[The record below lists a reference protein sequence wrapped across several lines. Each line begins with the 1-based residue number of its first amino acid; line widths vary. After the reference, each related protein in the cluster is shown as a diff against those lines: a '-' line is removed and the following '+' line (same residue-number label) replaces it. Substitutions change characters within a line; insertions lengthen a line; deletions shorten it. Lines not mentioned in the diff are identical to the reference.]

1 MGDTADSRG
10 RALPGDR
17 AWEPGEFTELRVH
30 GVGNTAL
37 LWLLDD
43 PDPKQVAGDE
53 IAGFYRSR
61 ADRPLVV
68 DPGSP
73 DETHECVD
81 DTPRRDVTLPQTE
94 STAATGEGQ
103 DEDWRD
109 NLRWTDVEAYDW
121 GGFNTGGGW
130 KAMWLFLLPFSL
142 TNVAGWL
149 VAGRSKWGQKWVRLL
164 AMGTSL
170 FFVTWLGALA
180 IHLIALQCGWQEACY
195 NRQLFLK
202 PYGLGIFDNP
212 SSRVAPALIVPL
224 AVAWVL
230 WMWPGRKSQRR
241 YEAQQPES
249 KDKILE
255 TMPAD
260 QRPTKGGGTKS
271 WLRNPNVWARDSE
284 VHLDASLHVVAI
296 LATLGGCVA
305 WANWT
310 LGGLALDLVLSVV
323 GGALLIAA
331 AGVVVG
337 WSPFAG
343 RNTEVGEDRVVWTRW
358 LIWLAMGF
366 MVVVVATLFVDRGYG
381 SVDWA
386 SATLASSSGEPSLES
401 LKGLLDDV
409 AQVQDEADRFS
420 GSMRDALFL
429 VNGAVLGFSLFGLT
443 VVALKTGRDD
453 ARRNRRLWSRW
464 GPIVAGL
471 TGLAMAATLVSG
483 AGLWLEE
490 WLGDRPSEHLAALGV
505 DESGCGSDKACALVP
520 VGEIEDLSDLQA
532 TLAALV
538 AEADDLDALPL
549 VAHIVQRIAPRN
561 VVLAQPVVELPHV
574 YDLAALG
581 FLALLV
587 VMLIWVGVLEI
598 RLRRL
603 ITVSTYPVRKALV
616 DLSKW
621 VLDGRTQEERDAW
634 TMKGVKE
641 MRKSP
646 RLTRIHGLFLPPT
659 FFMLAFGLF
668 LLIDGLV
675 FHFENTEGLLEWVA
689 GWGGWLFTV
698 AQWLITAAVIAVATF
713 VYRSY
718 KPEAQEPFGGMWD
731 VISFLPR
738 HYHPFAVPSYGLR
751 AVPEL
756 AKRITYLCETRDG
769 KEGRCL
775 VSAHSGGVVISLAA
789 IALLDEKTQGR
800 VSLVTYGSPTGA
812 LYGRA
817 YPEYFDTT
825 RLVEDVAYHLGDTP
839 GDVPDPDEV
848 RWLNLW
854 RFTDWTGG
862 YSFGPAGDRFE
873 EYAGSATPESQNPFV
888 DSIEWLQFDPACDTL
903 CNAPGFDPAPRAIGH
918 TDYLHDPKHIGAE
931 DPRYQR
937 VRGTLLQMLA

>member
-1 MGDTADSRG
+1 
-10 RALPGDR
+10 
-17 AWEPGEFTELRVH
+17 
-30 GVGNTAL
+30 
-37 LWLLDD
+37 
-43 PDPKQVAGDE
+43 
-53 IAGFYRSR
+53 
-61 ADRPLVV
+61 
-68 DPGSP
+68 
-73 DETHECVD
+73 
-81 DTPRRDVTLPQTE
+81 
-94 STAATGEGQ
+94 
-103 DEDWRD
+103 
-109 NLRWTDVEAYDW
+109 
-121 GGFNTGGGW
+121 
-130 KAMWLFLLPFSL
+130 
-142 TNVAGWL
+142 
-149 VAGRSKWGQKWVRLL
+149 
-164 AMGTSL
+164 
-170 FFVTWLGALA
+170 
-180 IHLIALQCGWQEACY
+180 
-195 NRQLFLK
+195 
-202 PYGLGIFDNP
+202 
-212 SSRVAPALIVPL
+212 
-224 AVAWVL
+224 
-230 WMWPGRKSQRR
+230 
-241 YEAQQPES
+241 
-249 KDKILE
+249 
-255 TMPAD
+255 
-260 QRPTKGGGTKS
+260 
-271 WLRNPNVWARDSE
+271 
-284 VHLDASLHVVAI
+284 VAI

-310 LGGLALDLVLSVV
+310 LGGLALDLVLALV
-323 GGALLIAA
+323 GAALLIAA
-331 AGVVVG
+331 AWVVVG

-343 RNTEVGEDRVVWTRW
+343 EKTEVGEDRVMWTRW
-358 LIWLAMGF
+358 LIWLAMAF
-366 MVVVVATLFVDRGYG
+366 MVVVIATLFMDRDYA

-386 SATLASSSGEPSLES
+386 QATLAPSSGEPSLES
-401 LKGLLDDV
+401 FKGLLGDIS
-409 AQVQDEADRFS
+409 QVRDEADRFS
-420 GSMRDALFL
+420 GSMRDALFA
-429 VNGAVLGFSLFGLT
+429 VNGAVLGFSLFALAF
-443 VVALKTGRDD
+443 VALFKTGTDD
-453 ARRNRRLWSRW
+453 ARRNRRLWGRW

-505 DESGCGSDKACALVP
+505 DEFQCGSDEAC
-520 VGEIEDLSDLQA
+520 EIEDLSDLQA
-532 TLAALV
+532 TLTALI
-538 AEADDLDALPL
+538 EKADDLDALPL

-598 RLRRL
+598 RLRGL
-603 ITVSTYPVRKALV
+603 INMDTYPVREPLIN
-616 DLSKW
+616 LSKT
-621 VLDGRTQEERDAW
+621 VLENRRPEERKAW
-634 TMKGVKE
+634 TTKGAKE

-646 RLTRIHGLFLPPT
+646 RLTRIHRLFLPPT
-659 FFMLAFGLF
+659 FFMLGFGLF

-675 FHFENTEGLLEWVA
+675 LQFLVDGYSPFEGTETLLEWVA

-756 AKRITYLCETRDG
+756 VKRITYLCEARDG

-817 YPEYFDTT
+817 YPEYFDMT